1 MKDEK
6 RTKIIRFA
14 IWMGVLALFLA
25 GFLLCFRT
33 EGCARAC
40 KDFNSD
46 YYGGLNRTVKVY
58 NIDGDLVAEYTGK
71 FDIETDNETYILWD
85 DEMGKRHIIYFSTFN
100 VIIDEI

>member
-1 MKDEK
+1 MK
-6 RTKIIRFA
+6 RFA
-14 IWMGVLALFLA
+14 IKMGVLALCLV
-25 GFLLCFRT
+25 GFLLCSCS
-33 EGCARAC
+33 ESCARSF

-46 YYGGLNRTVKVY
+46 FGGGLPRSVKVY

>member
-1 MKDEK
+1 MK
-6 RTKIIRFA
+6 RFA
-14 IWMGVLALFLA
+14 IKMGVLALCLA
-25 GFLLCFRT
+25 GFLLCSCS
-33 EGCARAC
+33 ESCARSC

-46 YYGGLNRTVKVY
+46 FGGGLPRSVKVY